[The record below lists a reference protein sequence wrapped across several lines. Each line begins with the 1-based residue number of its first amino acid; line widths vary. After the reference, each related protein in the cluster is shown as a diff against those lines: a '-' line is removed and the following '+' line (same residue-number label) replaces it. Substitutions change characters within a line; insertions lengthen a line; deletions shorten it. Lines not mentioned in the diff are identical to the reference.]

1 MAPICNAR
9 LIVQVKFQDVCLQR
23 SGPDSAQ
30 YQYVERPA
38 SSVISTL
45 QAVPSCSPLSRP
57 LSLSSPSL

>member
-1 MAPICNAR
+1 MAVIWSVR

-30 YQYVERPA
+30 YQHVERPA

-45 QAVPSCSPLSRP
+45 QAAPCCSPLSRP
-57 LSLSSPSL
+57 LSVSSPSL